1 MHHLLI
7 VYNMVV
13 EHGFNPKYYFSQ
25 DIQIQN
31 PYKPY
36 SNEISSIWVLKDDG
50 EIVELS
56 KESRIVSSICQNN
69 QYKDEKVFFP
79 KEVIND

>member
-1 MHHLLI
+1 M
-7 VYNMVV
+7 
-13 EHGFNPKYYFSQ
+13 FF
-25 DIQIQN
+25 
-31 PYKPY
+31 
-36 SNEISSIWVLKDDG
+36 VLKDDG

-79 KEVIND
+79 KEVINDWKSVFRR